1 MKDSSKIVFHDK
13 LTFPDI
19 VKYLKLAKDGFLA
32 LVDSNNKLIG
42 VVTDSDL
49 RRAILN
55 QTTTIKE
62 LINFKPF
69 FLHHDLSNQKYLI
82 FLFKIELNIFP

>member
-42 VVTDSDL
+42 LLPIV
-49 RRAILN
+49 I
-55 QTTTIKE
+55 
-62 LINFKPF
+62 
-69 FLHHDLSNQKYLI
+69 
-82 FLFKIELNIFP
+82 